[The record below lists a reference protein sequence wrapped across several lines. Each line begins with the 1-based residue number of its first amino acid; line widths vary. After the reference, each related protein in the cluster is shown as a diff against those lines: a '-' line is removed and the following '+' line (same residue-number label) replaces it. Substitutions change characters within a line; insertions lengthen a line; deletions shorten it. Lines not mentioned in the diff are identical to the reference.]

1 MDTNAPVNSLASF
14 HAVMGPEAV
23 YSACTYSFHTV
34 QAVESDLKLCEL
46 IIACSTL
53 LHNTLSACTN
63 HLLVLTNVVLHTE
76 FSQIR
81 HCIGGGG
88 GGGGDSK
95 LRSATKPERAQPFP
109 RFLFPETQNSASS
122 CIPAARLT
130 SLVHN

>member
-34 QAVESDLKLCEL
+34 RAAESYLKLCEL

-63 HLLVLTNVVLHTE
+63 RLLVLTNLVLHTE

-81 HCIGGGG
+81 HRIWEG
-88 GGGGDSK
+88 SK
-95 LRSATKPERAQPFP
+95 LRSATKPERARPFP

-130 SLVHN
+130 CLVHN